1 MEGSSPAM
9 MVGQPSPPRADSR
22 TSDEAPVLVQN
33 DNSATS
39 LENIVSQDS
48 LNVLPAGSQAVL
60 PEASVGGDAKSQKQF
75 PAIKPFQ
82 MPSDDDLFTLRE
94 QEREMKRM
102 ERMRNKNLQVQ
113 DKTTFSSRMS
123 RTCPSDKSMNTIVNP
138 SGAVTAGP
146 GAKSLTGKT
155 AGQLGKSTL
164 SGATSQLV
172 SQRTRL
178 ERENMSDFIAKKREI
193 FLVQMSL
200 DTKRAEI
207 RKLEERALQRE
218 EALRR
223 SESML
228 EEDKLRFE
236 EFLREN
242 DEKVKEAITKAEV
255 ETKAKQDKV
264 NEIKRL
270 NAAIATLR
278 SELNKYEEQ
287 LEDCRKY
294 KQFLDYLTPSEW
306 FEQQEEKRKRL
317 IEKRQKAFK
326 EKLEQWEVEQ
336 KKAAEAATAAE
347 QLLEQARTQQEVD
360 ANEMAL
366 QRARERLAEVQKN
379 PKPQQPATFL
389 TDEEEE
395 QLTSEMHFK
404 HPQQLLDIFAQ
415 LEEQNLFLIQN
426 CQETE
431 EALEELKT
439 KYRETKQQ
447 MDAEIKGLDSQ
458 ISSLES
464 SIRVEEE
471 KSRLLRSLTDGG
483 AETKAVAT
491 SGGGKTHQGTSLE
504 ELSARVSEVYV
515 RCGFDNDASLSTLQ
529 MLTNIEAKLDEYF
542 SIIETMPTE
551 FVEQAEK
558 AKEKE
563 RRQRAREEKLEQQK
577 REQERRVQRSLE
589 RAQAPV
595 MKKTGKPVMFRSHV
609 VRKKKVGSHNVKK
622 NDEEAELE
630 AFLAR
635 V

>member
-1 MEGSSPAM
+1 M
-9 MVGQPSPPRADSR
+9 
-22 TSDEAPVLVQN
+22 
-33 DNSATS
+33 
-39 LENIVSQDS
+39 
-48 LNVLPAGSQAVL
+48 
-60 PEASVGGDAKSQKQF
+60 
-75 PAIKPFQ
+75 
-82 MPSDDDLFTLRE
+82 
-94 QEREMKRM
+94 
-102 ERMRNKNLQVQ
+102 
-113 DKTTFSSRMS
+113 
-123 RTCPSDKSMNTIVNP
+123 
-138 SGAVTAGP
+138 
-146 GAKSLTGKT
+146 
-155 AGQLGKSTL
+155 
-164 SGATSQLV
+164 GATSQLV

-242 DEKVKEAITKAEV
+242 DEKVKEAITKAEI

-294 KQFLDYLTPSEW
+294 KQFLDYLTPTEW
-306 FEQQEEKRKRL
+306 FEQQEEKRKKL
-317 IEKRQKAFK
+317 IEKRQKAFS
-326 EKLEQWEVEQ
+326 EKLESWEVDQ
-336 KKAAEAATAAE
+336 RKALEIVSAAE

-360 ANEMAL
+360 SNEKAL
-366 QRARERLAEVQKN
+366 SKAREALAEVQKV
-379 PKPQQPATFL
+379 PKPVQPTSYL

-395 QLTSEMHFK
+395 QLSSEMHFK

-464 SIRVEEE
+464 SIHVEEE
-471 KSRLLRSLTDGG
+471 KSRLLRSLTDGT
-483 AETKAVAT
+483 ESKSSVS
-491 SGGGKTHQGTSLE
+491 SGGQGTSLE
-504 ELSARVSEVYV
+504 QLSAKVSEVYV

-635 V
+635 VS